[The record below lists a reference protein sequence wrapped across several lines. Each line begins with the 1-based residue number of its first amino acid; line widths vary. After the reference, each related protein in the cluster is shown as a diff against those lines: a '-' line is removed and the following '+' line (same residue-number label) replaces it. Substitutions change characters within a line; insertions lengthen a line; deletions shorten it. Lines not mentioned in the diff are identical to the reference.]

1 MTADQG
7 KLVPYGIAGL
17 VLLLVT
23 GLVAIDVVAS
33 LPGAQGEAVRAETPP
48 PAPEPATREIAI
60 GTRREGTRHVV
71 EAQLVGAGGRALRL
85 DFVIDTGATSIV
97 LPSSMMAPLGFATA
111 DLPKGSAQTA
121 GGTVPTRAA
130 RLARVSVGQAQAADV
145 EVLFI
150 DDAIYGRDHT
160 PLLGMSFLG
169 RFRFVVDAAQDRLIL
184 IPGPEKGEGAQ
195 G

>member
-7 KLVPYGIAGL
+7 KIVPYGIAGL
-17 VLLLVT
+17 VLVLVT

-33 LPGAQGEAVRAETPP
+33 LPGAQGETVHAA
-48 PAPEPATREIAI
+48 PAPPEAAAREIVI

-71 EAQLVGAGGRALRL
+71 EAQLVGAGGKALRL
-85 DFVIDTGATSIV
+85 DLVIDTGATSIV
-97 LPSSMMAPLGFATA
+97 LPSSMMAPLGFAAA
-111 DLPKGSAQTA
+111 DLAKGSAQTA

-150 DDAIYGRDHT
+150 DDAIYGQGHT

-169 RFRFVVDAAQDRLIL
+169 RFRFAVDAAQDRLIL
-184 IPGPEKGEGAQ
+184 TPGPEKGEGAQ

>member
-1 MTADQG
+1 MTENQG
-7 KLVPYGIAGL
+7 KIVPYGIAGL
-17 VLLLVT
+17 VLFLVT

-33 LPGAQGEAVRAETPP
+33 LPDARGEAVPAATPP
-48 PAPEPATREIAI
+48 PAPETPAREIVI
-60 GTRREGTRHVV
+60 GTRREGTRHIV
-71 EAQLVGAGGRALRL
+71 EARLVGTGGKTLRL
-85 DFVIDTGATSIV
+85 DLVIDTGATSIV
-97 LPSSMMAPLGFATA
+97 LPSSMMAPLGFASA

-130 RLARVSVGQAQAADV
+130 RLARVSIGQAEAADV

-169 RFRFVVDAAQDRLIL
+169 RFRFAVDAAQDRLIL
-184 IPGPEKGEGAQ
+184 TPGPEGAQ